1 MSVRV
6 WLILI
11 LLKVQAIYNPEK
23 YANDRRNSEQIGNA
37 NPGIVLISQR
47 TLDDFDKEMD
57 FTQTGIF
64 VLIHKHLDQSK
75 YPIITLS
82 WLL

>member
-6 WLILI
+6 WLISI

-23 YANDRRNSEQIGNA
+23 YANDRRIRRNSEQIENA

-47 TLDDFDKEMD
+47 TLDDFDKEMA

-64 VLIHKHLDQSK
+64 VLIQKHLDQ
-75 YPIITLS
+75 
-82 WLL
+82 